1 MGKEHSKN
9 TLHQNITL
17 SLSKDLISELH
28 LFLPKRGISRFVEEA
43 IKERLVSTKSFLEQ
57 QYREAAQDQSRN
69 REFEKWERF
78 SGDGLNEQNDW

>member
-1 MGKEHSKN
+1 MGKEHSKHSV
-9 TLHQNITL
+9 HQNITL

-28 LFLPKRGISRFVEEA
+28 LFLPKGSISRFVEEA